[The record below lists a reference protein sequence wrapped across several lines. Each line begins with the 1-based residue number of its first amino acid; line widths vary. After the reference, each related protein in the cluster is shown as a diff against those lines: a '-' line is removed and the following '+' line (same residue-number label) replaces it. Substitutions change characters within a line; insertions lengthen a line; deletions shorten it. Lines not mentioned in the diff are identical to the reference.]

1 MENET
6 NESKIDVRIIVQGL
20 DIAQM
25 VSKAVSNIQLERDYN
40 IIVSSIIPTTEV
52 SIVKKVAKGA
62 DIILIGSYGRD
73 ETYNILFNEL
83 KTDFNNVGLFDY
95 NNIIIEDE
103 SIDFN
108 LAQKEILNSIIKS
121 TLSYSLNLINIHTL
135 ENKLMKVTHNY
146 NNLLDDYNQVLKEN
160 EVFSREN
167 KELLE
172 DIKEIKSEFESF
184 KLRYEDIYSR
194 EILEIF
200 DLNELWQETFRQ
212 ELTSEQQVVIA
223 TNKFKPDNIIVGQ
236 GYIASQSKQEAIDW
250 LKIIR
255 TALIFVE
262 ENKEVNKEKAYE
274 AGVNCSLTGEVSSIE
289 NVKMVLRGKKG
300 TLTYV
305 MDGKRIVSDIVL
317 DEKASDIDK
326 DGFGHLVLKSF
337 TQDGKLKGRFVGE
350 MDSAECG
357 YLFEGTFVNVNG
369 GSTSFFFSEE

>member
-62 DIILIGSYGRD
+62 DIILIGSYGRG

-121 TLSYSLNLINIHTL
+121 TLSYSLNLININTL

-255 TALIFVE
+255 TALILVE
-262 ENKEVNKEKAYE
+262 ENKE
-274 AGVNCSLTGEVSSIE
+274 
-289 NVKMVLRGKKG
+289 
-300 TLTYV
+300 
-305 MDGKRIVSDIVL
+305 D
-317 DEKASDIDK
+317 
-326 DGFGHLVLKSF
+326 LK
-337 TQDGKLKGRFVGE
+337 QNLKGIDEPKPPEVRDDYE
-350 MDSAECG
+350 IPDT
-357 YLFEGTFVNVNG
+357 FENFWD
-369 GSTSFFFSEE
+369 

>member
-121 TLSYSLNLINIHTL
+121 TLSYSLNLINIYTL
-135 ENKLMKVTHNY
+135 ENKLMKVTYNY

-262 ENKEVNKEKAYE
+262 ENKE
-274 AGVNCSLTGEVSSIE
+274 
-289 NVKMVLRGKKG
+289 
-300 TLTYV
+300 
-305 MDGKRIVSDIVL
+305 D
-317 DEKASDIDK
+317 
-326 DGFGHLVLKSF
+326 LK
-337 TQDGKLKGRFVGE
+337 QNLKGIDEPKPPEVR
-350 MDSAECG
+350 DD
-357 YLFEGTFVNVNG
+357 YDIPDNFENFWD
-369 GSTSFFFSEE
+369 